1 MMITRKTIEAK
12 AALPEAELE
21 LNHVRKIFHGGQG
34 VQDASLV
41 LKPET
46 IHGLIGA
53 NGSGKTTLLAL
64 IAGLLFPDSGTITY
78 GGMPVHENPSVLSS
92 ICMVKTHERSW
103 NEYSLKQIYSYAS
116 LFYPYWDATLAEDL
130 MNKFQLG
137 GSKKYKQLSRG
148 GQSMAGIIKGLA
160 SRAPMTLL
168 DEPVLGLD
176 ASMREIF
183 YRILLE
189 DYGKYPRTFVISTHL
204 IDEAENLFEQIAYV
218 KKGTIAYNGPVEE
231 FAAKASYATGPAA
244 VLEKLSGDVR
254 NLHTERLGGKLM
266 LALEDLT
273 DPTERRTLQEQG
285 VELSPIPLQKL
296 FVYMTLRDT
305 ANGQGGGN
313 L

>member
-1 MMITRKTIEAK
+1 MSERSSTEA
-12 AALPEAELE
+12 
-21 LNHVRKIFHGGQG
+21 RW
-34 VQDASLV
+34 VQDASLI

-92 ICMVKTHERSW
+92 ICMVKTYERLW

-254 NLHTERLGGKLM
+254 TCTLNGWAASLCWHWKTSQIRLNAEHCRNKVWSC
-266 LALEDLT
+266 
-273 DPTERRTLQEQG
+273 LQ
-285 VELSPIPLQKL
+285 SPAKAVR
-296 FVYMTLRDT
+296 VYDT
-305 ANGQGGGN
+305 
-313 L
+313 